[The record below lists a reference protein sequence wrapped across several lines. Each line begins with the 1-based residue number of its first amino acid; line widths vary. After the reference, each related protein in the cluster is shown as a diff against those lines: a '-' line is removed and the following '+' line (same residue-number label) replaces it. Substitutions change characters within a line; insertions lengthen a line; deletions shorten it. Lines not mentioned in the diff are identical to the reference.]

1 MPCPPFLLFFPN
13 HASPTV
19 MGKVS
24 VDDAIGRFSHD
35 KYYLSISDNNI
46 LKISTLSFSVR
57 SLVEVVP
64 AVDKNSKI
72 DAGKPFNR
80 QSRSEVYLLRVF

>member
-1 MPCPPFLLFFPN
+1 MVRQHTIGRMRRYALSSLFFIFPN
-13 HASPTV
+13 HGSPTV

-35 KYYLSISDNNI
+35 EYYLSFSDNNI

-57 SLVEVVP
+57 SLVDVVP
-64 AVDKNSKI
+64 AVVKKQKNRC
-72 DAGKPFNR
+72 GKA
-80 QSRSEVYLLRVF
+80 L

>member
-1 MPCPPFLLFFPN
+1 
-13 HASPTV
+13 

-57 SLVEVVP
+57 SLVDVVP
-64 AVDKNSKI
+64 AVVKKQKNSCEK
-72 DAGKPFNR
+72 A
-80 QSRSEVYLLRVF
+80 L

>member
-1 MPCPPFLLFFPN
+1 
-13 HASPTV
+13 

-35 KYYLSISDNNI
+35 EYYLSFSDNNI

-57 SLVEVVP
+57 SLVDVVP
-64 AVDKNSKI
+64 AVVKKQKNSC
-72 DAGKPFNR
+72 GKA
-80 QSRSEVYLLRVF
+80 L

>member
-1 MPCPPFLLFFPN
+1 MVRQHSIGRMRRHALSSLFFIFPN
-13 HASPTV
+13 HGSPTV

-35 KYYLSISDNNI
+35 EYYLSFSDNNI

-57 SLVEVVP
+57 SLVDVVP
-64 AVDKNSKI
+64 AVVKKQKNSC
-72 DAGKPFNR
+72 GKA
-80 QSRSEVYLLRVF
+80 L